1 MRTVIVIAL
10 ATFCMPAFADTAAG
24 GAGDP
29 VAGHTI
35 SIDDATKGVK
45 GAGTLTAKIDVEQ
58 AGKNLGSFTCE
69 LYEKQAPKTVAN
81 FVGLARGL
89 RPWKDPKSGEW
100 VKRPLYD
107 GTVFHRVI
115 PEFMIQGGD
124 PKGNGT
130 GDPGYEF
137 ADEFAEGLQMD
148 KGGILA
154 MANRGPGTNG
164 SQFFITEKAT
174 PWLTGKHTIF
184 GQCSPLDL
192 EMKIAR
198 VAAGPRNMPTD
209 AVTIKK
215 VTITRGGA
223 KKAGGGAKAR
233 AAKEPKG
240 EAKEGAGEAKDKG
253 ATNE

>member
-1 MRTVIVIAL
+1 MLRTAIVVGL
-10 ATFCMPAFADTAAG
+10 AISSAPVLADTAAG
-24 GAGDP
+24 AGGDP
-29 VAGHTI
+29 IAGHNI
-35 SIDDATKGVK
+35 ALEDAVKGVK
-45 GAGTLTAKIDVEQ
+45 GAGPLTAKIDIEQ
-58 AGKNLGSFTCE
+58 SGKSLGSFACE
-69 LYEKQAPKTVAN
+69 LFDKQAPKTVAN
-81 FVGLARGL
+81 FVGLARGV
-89 RPWKDPKSGEW
+89 RPWKDPKTGEW
-100 VKRPLYD
+100 VKKPMYD

-137 ADEFAEGLQMD
+137 GDEFADGLSMD

-184 GQCSPLDL
+184 GQCTPLEL

-198 VAAGPRNMPTD
+198 VPAGARNMPNEP
-209 AVTIKK
+209 VTIKK
-215 VTITRGGA
+215 VTIAR
-223 KKAGGGAKAR
+223 GGGAGKKPAKPAKA
-233 AAKEPKG
+233 AAE
-240 EAKEGAGEAKDKG
+240 
-253 ATNE
+253 

>member
-1 MRTVIVIAL
+1 MLRTAIVLVLASSSAVAL
-10 ATFCMPAFADTAAG
+10 ADTAAG
-24 GAGDP
+24 AGGDP
-29 VAGHTI
+29 VAGHNITLE
-35 SIDDATKGVK
+35 DATKGVK
-45 GAGTLTAKIDVEQ
+45 GTGALTAKIDVEQ
-58 AGKNLGSFTCE
+58 SGKALGSFSCE
-69 LYEKQAPKTVAN
+69 LFDKQAPKTVAN
-81 FVGLARGL
+81 FVGLARGV
-89 RPWKDPKSGEW
+89 RPWKDPKTGEW
-100 VKRPLYD
+100 VKKPMYD

-137 ADEFAEGLQMD
+137 GDEFADGLSMD

-184 GQCSPLDL
+184 GQCTPLDL

-198 VAAGPRNMPTD
+198 VPVGARNMPNEP
-209 AVTIKK
+209 VTIKK
-215 VTITRGGA
+215 VTIARGAA
-223 KKAGGGAKAR
+223 KKPAKPAKA
-233 AAKEPKG
+233 AAE
-240 EAKEGAGEAKDKG
+240 
-253 ATNE
+253 

>member
-1 MRTVIVIAL
+1 MRIVFVVAL
-10 ATFCMPAFADTAAG
+10 ASLSAPAFADTAAG
-24 GAGDP
+24 SGGDP

-35 SIDDATKGVK
+35 SLEDATKGLK
-45 GAGTLTAKIDVEQ
+45 GTGPLTAKIDIEQ
-58 AGKNLGSFTCE
+58 AGKSLGSFSCE
-69 LYEKQAPKTVAN
+69 LFDKQAPKTVAN
-81 FVGLARGL
+81 FVGLARGV
-89 RPWKDPKSGEW
+89 RPWKDPKTGDW
-100 VKRPLYD
+100 IKKPMYD
-107 GTVFHRVI
+107 GTIFHRVI

-137 ADEFAEGLQMD
+137 GDEFVDGLQMD

-184 GQCSPLDL
+184 GQCQPLEL

-198 VAAGPRNMPTD
+198 VPTGPRNVPNEP
-209 AVTIKK
+209 VTIKK
-215 VTITRGGA
+215 VTIARGAAA
-223 KKAGGGAKAR
+223 KKAAKAPK
-233 AAKEPKG
+233 AAASE
-240 EAKEGAGEAKDKG
+240 
-253 ATNE
+253 